1 MKTEDDI
8 RRIVMDSA
16 RAIYPEIEKLYASQ
30 TGADAEQAKEIADL
44 IKVATERAVDEFF
57 KTLHLASAPEIKVAI
72 LATGAM
78 AVAQTFEELAKGAMF
93 AAAICGAAV
102 GVHVAKMED

>member
-1 MKTEDDI
+1 MTTENDI

-30 TGADAEQAKEIADL
+30 TGANAEQAKEIADL
-44 IKVATERAVDEFF
+44 IKVANERAVDEFF
-57 KTLHLASAPEIKVAI
+57 KTLNLASAPEIKVAI

-93 AAAICGAAV
+93 AAAMGGGSV
-102 GVHVAKMED
+102 GIHVAKLKD